1 MPQFKDAFM
10 GHFGYD
16 ELKRH
21 MRQAKEFCNEIGA
34 VLHERAELEQAYAKG
49 LSKLS
54 TKLAKAVNTTGGTL
68 MTTWTCVATEMELEA
83 EMHRNLSSA
92 LNEDAWKP
100 LKSFIEAQSKTRKP
114 METTVEKVTKSLGER
129 IAEQNKMKVTTYLHA
144 REMERLQEQLDDVNS
159 GKGRVFSEKEISK
172 LHKKKKKAE
181 DNQQKSETEY
191 LDLVVKAERSRH
203 DWEAS
208 AYKCCALMQ
217 NLEEERIK
225 FMHELLNKYNS
236 FLSDIGPKMA
246 QSCNRLGESVLCVD
260 ISGDIAHMIEHY
272 KTVDYVPEQLLY
284 DCYEEDTTN
293 TINTDRRK
301 SALLRKLHRL
311 GTEIDRE
318 KKSREGTTCNH
329 APPKRKLFFAF
340 FRGVQHL
347 HQVYSDRPGFADSE
361 AKGEV
366 HQQLLHLNAMI
377 DLLSV
382 SQYKLQCTLALLEG
396 HNKPEHPLSQYI
408 EQHRDKQYVGT
419 ANVHL
424 KRLRRHS
431 TGSMLLRSD
440 SVLFQ
445 GIMHSTLRIPT
456 VITLGA
462 TGGPPQSSGPA
473 HRHATLMPQ
482 GNSVP
487 MRSEPTRMETNS
499 VDSTYDGYSDTE
511 FDDGPP
517 EVLCQCKAQFAFTS
531 NEKDEISIQPGDIIN
546 VHEKLEDGWWCGELR
561 GHTGYF
567 PASYVEELPTRHA
580 SSSEV

>member
-21 MRQAKEFCNEIGA
+21 MRQAKEFCNEIGT

-54 TKLAKAVNTTGGTL
+54 TKLAKAVNSTGGTL

-83 EMHRNLSSA
+83 DMHRNLSSA

-100 LKSFIEAQSKTRKP
+100 LKSFIDAQSKTRKP

-144 REMERLQEQLDDVNS
+144 REMERLQEQMDDVNS
-159 GKGRVFSEKEISK
+159 GKGRVFTEKEISK
-172 LHKKKKKAE
+172 LNKKKKKAE
-181 DNQQKSETEY
+181 DNQQKSEAEY

-225 FMHELLNKYNS
+225 FMHELLNKYNT
-236 FLSDIGPKMA
+236 FLSDIGPKMM

-260 ISGDIAHMIEHY
+260 ISADIAQMIEHY

-293 TINTDRRK
+293 TIQTERRK
-301 SALLRKLHRL
+301 AALLRKLHRL

-318 KKSREGTTCNH
+318 KKSRE
-329 APPKRKLFFAF
+329 
-340 FRGVQHL
+340 GVQHL

-366 HQQLLHLNAMI
+366 HQQLIHLNAMI
-377 DLLSV
+377 DLLTV

-408 EQHRDKQYVGT
+408 EQHRDKQ
-419 ANVHL
+419 
-424 KRLRRHS
+424 
-431 TGSMLLRSD
+431 
-440 SVLFQ
+440 

-456 VITLGA
+456 VIIIGA
-462 TGGPPQSSGPA
+462 TGGPPQTGAAA
-473 HRHATLMPQ
+473 HRHTTFMPQ

-517 EVLCQCKAQFAFTS
+517 EVICQCKAQFAFTS

-561 GHTGYF
+561 GHSGYF

>member
-318 KKSREGTTCNH
+318 KKSREG
-329 APPKRKLFFAF
+329 
-340 FRGVQHL
+340 VQHL

-408 EQHRDKQYVGT
+408 EQHRDKQ
-419 ANVHL
+419 
-424 KRLRRHS
+424 
-431 TGSMLLRSD
+431 
-440 SVLFQ
+440 

-462 TGGPPQSSGPA
+462 TGGPPQSSGSA
-473 HRHATLMPQ
+473 HRHATFMPQ

>member
-21 MRQAKEFCNEIGA
+21 MRQAKEFCNEIGT

-100 LKSFIEAQSKTRKP
+100 LKSFIDAQSKTRKP
-114 METTVEKVTKSLGER
+114 METTVEKATKSLGER

-144 REMERLQEQLDDVNS
+144 RENERLQEQLDDVNS

-172 LHKKKKKAE
+172 LNKKKKKAE

-203 DWEAS
+203 DWEGS

-217 NLEEERIK
+217 TLEEERIK
-225 FMHELLNKYNS
+225 FMHELLNKYNT
-236 FLSDIGPKMA
+236 FLSDMGPKMV

-260 ISGDIAHMIEHY
+260 ISADIAHMIEHY

-293 TINTDRRK
+293 TMKTERRK

-311 GTEIDRE
+311 DTEIDRE
-318 KKSREGTTCNH
+318 KKSREGTTSSH
-329 APPKRKLFFAF
+329 VPSKRHFFSAL

-377 DLLSV
+377 DLLTV
-382 SQYKLQCTLALLEG
+382 SQHKLQCTLALLEG

-408 EQHRDKQYVGT
+408 EQHRDKQ
-419 ANVHL
+419 
-424 KRLRRHS
+424 
-431 TGSMLLRSD
+431 
-440 SVLFQ
+440 

-462 TGGPPQSSGPA
+462 TAGPPQASGVS
-473 HRHATLMPQ
+473 HRHATFMPQ

-499 VDSTYDGYSDTE
+499 VDSTYDGYSDNE

-517 EVLCQCKAQFAFTS
+517 EVICQCKAQFAFTS